1 MIQLTVIKSS
11 CGGAVKWEAQ
21 PESLCLGARD
31 ANLTEKM
38 KIVLPEEWQD
48 FTVRITFIPHRQD
61 PVALI
66 LPPDGVVDITGNM
79 TCADHGAIVLDAV
92 KGEQVT
98 YSTGV
103 LMYTY
108 RHPDAGGKDPGYT
121 PDEYQQF
128 VAQIEDA
135 ASRAEAAAVHGPIIG
150 ENGNWQ
156 IWNPE
161 SGQYEDSGYPASGGG
176 SGGGSYI
183 IGNGLKLEGNI
194 LSVNAAGQVE
204 QDNTLPITSAAVYTA
219 VGNIEI
225 LLETI

>member
-1 MIQLTVIKSS
+1 MIQLTVIKSN

-79 TCADHGAIVLDAV
+79 TFADHGAIVLDAV

-103 LMYTY
+103 MMYTY

-135 ASRAEAAAVHGPIIG
+135 ASRAVAAAVQGPVIG
-150 ENGNWQ
+150 EN
-156 IWNPE
+156 
-161 SGQYEDSGYPASGGG
+161 
-176 SGGGSYI
+176 
-183 IGNGLKLEGNI
+183 
-194 LSVNAAGQVE
+194 
-204 QDNTLPITSAAVYTA
+204 
-219 VGNIEI
+219 
-225 LLETI
+225 

>member
-1 MIQLTVIKSS
+1 M
-11 CGGAVKWEAQ
+11 
-21 PESLCLGARD
+21 
-31 ANLTEKM
+31 
-38 KIVLPEEWQD
+38 
-48 FTVRITFIPHRQD
+48 
-61 PVALI
+61 
-66 LPPDGVVDITGNM
+66 
-79 TCADHGAIVLDAV
+79 
-92 KGEQVT
+92 T

-108 RHPDAGGKDPGYT
+108 RHPAAGGKDPGYT

-204 QDNTLPITSAAVYTA
+204 QDNTLPITSAAVYTT